1 MNIEGLASPAEYVII
16 ATLVAS
22 ITQNIKQTKIPNQ
35 YMPFVAMGIGVVSG
49 LVAVYVS
56 GDTNWAG
63 GALAGLITA
72 MGTSGGVDAVK
83 ALVVKKDA
91 TAVSTVTTDNAE
103 SVKKEEPINEA

>member
-35 YMPFVAMGIGVVSG
+35 YMPFVAMVIGVVSG
-49 LVAVYVS
+49 VAAVYVS

-72 MGTSGGVDAVK
+72 MGTSGGVDAAK
-83 ALVVKKDA
+83 ALLTKKD
-91 TAVSTVTTDNAE
+91 TTTVSMVTTDNAV
-103 SVKKEEPINEA
+103 SVKKEEPTNEA